1 MFDLIAIPL
10 GWIMYALYQVI
21 HDYGLTII
29 LFTLLIKLAMFP
41 TGYKQH
47 ISTLRMQSINPKLA
61 KLKKSFSNNPER
73 LAQEQNK
80 LYQEE
85 GINPM
90 GSCLPSLITMF
101 ILMGVWQVVQ
111 KPITHILRLKDE
123 AKQAQTMLSEWFGGA
138 GKDILGADAIK
149 DAQKLLETRPELT
162 IIEYS
167 KTNPEIFSGIEG
179 FTDTVNAFDNSVL
192 GLIDLGAV
200 PSIRPDGG
208 WTKEAIALAMIPI
221 LSGVLQLILTIYTQY
236 KSKKNNPDAPSMG
249 GMTAMLYFM
258 PLFSIWMAFSL
269 PAGVGFYWVWSS
281 LFSLLQTIGLNL
293 FFTQKRTEKVIAKE
307 REKSKKKKPGFYQR
321 MMEQQQAM
329 LDEQNGKGGSR
340 AVMQRTGANRVSY
353 ADEDGEESLSRS
365 EMQEYNRQ
373 RINEAR
379 KRMAEKY
386 GDE

>member
-1 MFDLIAIPL
+1 MFDLIAYPL
-10 GWIMYALYQVI
+10 GWIMYALYHVI

-47 ISTLRMQSINPKLA
+47 ISTLRMQAINPKLA

-111 KPITHILRLKDE
+111 KPITHILRMKDE
-123 AKQAQTMLSEWFGGA
+123 AKLAKDALAEWLAGA
-138 GKDILGADAIK
+138 GKETLSEDAVTS
-149 DAQKLLETRPELT
+149 ASKLLESRPELT

-167 KTNPEIFSGIEG
+167 KSYPEIFSGIEG
-179 FTDTVNAFDNSVL
+179 FSETVNSFDNSVL
-192 GLIDLGAV
+192 GLIDLGAI
-200 PSIRPDGG
+200 PSIHPDGG
-208 WTKEAIALAMIPI
+208 WTKQAIALALIPI
-221 LSGVLQLILTIYTQY
+221 LSGLLQLILTIYTQY
-236 KSKKNNPDAPSMG
+236 KSKKNNPDAPGMG

-258 PLFSIWMAFSL
+258 PLFSVWMAFSL

-293 FFTQKRTEKVIAKE
+293 YFTPKRTEKVIAKH
-307 REKSKKKKPGFYQR
+307 REKSKKKKPGLYQR

-329 LDEQNGKGGSR
+329 LDEQNKKGGSR
-340 AVMQRTGANRVSY
+340 AVMQRTGANRVDYS
-353 ADEDGEESLSRS
+353 DEEDAEGLSKA
-365 EMQEYNRQ
+365 ELQDYNRR